1 MKIWLHSIFIF
12 ILLITLVGCVSYRA
26 PVMPPTANFSNF
38 QAPVDVTF
46 NDTVIGPKIGESGI
60 TSAIFGLFSFGDAS
74 VYAAAIQ
81 GNITRIDHIEY
92 AYTNILGIVTFYKTK
107 VYGQ

>member
-12 ILLITLVGCVSYRA
+12 ILLITLVGCGSYRA
-26 PVMPPTANFSNF
+26 PVMPPTAYLSNF
-38 QAPVDVTF
+38 QAPVDVNF
-46 NDTVIGPKIGESGI
+46 NDTVIGPNVGESG
-60 TSAIFGLFSFGDAS
+60 TTAILGLFSFGDAS
-74 VYAAAIQ
+74 VYAAARQ

-107 VYGQ
+107 VYGE